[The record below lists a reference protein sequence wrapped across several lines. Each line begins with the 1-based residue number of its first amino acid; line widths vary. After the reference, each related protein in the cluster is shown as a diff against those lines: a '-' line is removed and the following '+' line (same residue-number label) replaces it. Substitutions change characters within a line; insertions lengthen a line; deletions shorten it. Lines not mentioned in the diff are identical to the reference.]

1 MPDITSVFNSN
12 YANNVNFQRDEA
24 EKTVANKK
32 ESEVQSLLL
41 LTSDMLIDFQKN
53 NAKDYQIKDKLLAPP
68 ADTGNPNVAAVKAEI
83 LKILD
88 KHNSGVDIDTFSSII
103 TSLASLAALQL
114 SKNITTVTTN
124 DNSSK
129 SASQNVTSRSASG
142 KAAHTQKTANGTT
155 DISGATSAVKLSYV
169 NIMGD
174 FNVVDALVELLSL
187 LNKQVGLSNQQS
199 ALMSQMQM
207 DSAEQA
213 GDKGIAAA
221 QEQMTGSIAAGVMSL
236 SMQTGATVST
246 IKSLNT
252 ESKSITN
259 NLKKSNDIELA
270 VNKNQSEI
278 HASSQSLA
286 QEGRSTSREVDAT
299 LSRDHHEDMH
309 RSANHRH
316 EHKKVEND
324 TSRVRVT
331 SDLINQTSRSV
342 NSLTE
347 ASFAVNASQKN
358 KDAEI
363 ARANQ
368 QVAGET
374 GNVHQQVAKK
384 ADESEASLR
393 QALMNIIS
401 NNNDT
406 ISAIAAKAV

>member
-1 MPDITSVFNSN
+1 MPDISSVYNST
-12 YANNVNFQRDEA
+12 YANKFNFQVDDA
-24 EKTVANKK
+24 EKSVANKK
-32 ESEVQSLLL
+32 ESEAQSLSS
-41 LTSDMLIDFQKN
+41 LTSDMLIDYQKN
-53 NAKDYQIKDKLLAPP
+53 NAKVQNKDLLLTPP
-68 ADTGNPNVAAVKAEI
+68 ADAGNLSLAAVKAEI
-83 LKILD
+83 LQILD
-88 KHNSGVDIDTFSSII
+88 KHNSGVDIDTSNAII
-103 TSLASLAALQL
+103 ASLASLAGAQM
-114 SKNITTVTTN
+114 SKSITTGTS

-129 SASQNVTSRSASG
+129 SAIQNVTSRSASG
-142 KAAHTQKTANGTT
+142 KAAHSHKTVNGAT
-155 DISGATSAVKLSYV
+155 DISASTSAVKSSYV

-174 FNVVDALVELLSL
+174 FNVVDALVEILSL
-187 LNKQVGLSNQQS
+187 LNKQEGLSNQQ
-199 ALMSQMQM
+199 AAMMSQIQM
-207 DSAEQA
+207 DSSVAA

-236 SMQTGATVST
+236 SMQTGATAST

-252 ESKSITN
+252 ESKSITK
-259 NLKKSNDIELA
+259 NLSKSNDIELA

-278 HASSQSLA
+278 HASAQSLA
-286 QEGRSTSREVDAT
+286 QEGHHTSREVDAT

-309 RSANHRH
+309 RSTNHRH
-316 EHKKVEND
+316 EHKKVENN
-324 TSRVRVT
+324 TSRVRVVA
-331 SDLINQTSRSV
+331 DLVNQTSRSI

-347 ASFAVNASQKN
+347 ASFAVNASQQN
-358 KDAEI
+358 KEAEI

-384 ADESEASLR
+384 AGESEASLR